1 MSLQEN
7 EAIFQSL
14 RFGTVP
20 ESGHK
25 AFAVGIERQLK
36 EIERNLDIAQSGEG
50 VCKFYRGDYGCG
62 KTFLAKLTIQ
72 MALERNF
79 ATSLVVVSP
88 NDTRFHLF
96 DEVYLKIV
104 NGLKTSRSKGGA
116 LADCID
122 KWIGKIEVQ
131 LEKEGNDPDAD
142 KFDQKIKDRFEI
154 ELAEVIKEEA
164 GRDFVTVL
172 RAYFDTKQKGDI
184 ATANG
189 LLSWIAGSKNISA
202 SIKRNAGIKGEIS
215 SVSALTYLKGILA
228 IIKRAGHPGL
238 IIVVDEMETILRD
251 RRDVRERSMNGL
263 RQIIDAHPTYKS
275 LLWVFTGTPAFF
287 DTNKGVAG
295 LAPLHDRIRF
305 QEPQGSFVN
314 YRQPQLQLER
324 FNEQRLQE
332 VAVRLRDIYPS
343 NNKARLNEK
352 VNSIFIEKL
361 AKKVSEGLKGNMG
374 VVPRHFFREFVNI
387 LDQVEDNEDYNPD
400 VIYKFPSTELIKQDQ
415 EYLNA
420 EPIMDSKEDGSYLVY

>member
-1 MSLQEN
+1 M
-7 EAIFQSL
+7 
-14 RFGTVP
+14 
-20 ESGHK
+20 
-25 AFAVGIERQLK
+25 
-36 EIERNLDIAQSGEG
+36 
-50 VCKFYRGDYGCG
+50 
-62 KTFLAKLTIQ
+62 
-72 MALERNF
+72 
-79 ATSLVVVSP
+79 
-88 NDTRFHLF
+88 
-96 DEVYLKIV
+96 
-104 NGLKTSRSKGGA
+104 
-116 LADCID
+116 
-122 KWIGKIEVQ
+122 
-131 LEKEGNDPDAD
+131 
-142 KFDQKIKDRFEI
+142 
-154 ELAEVIKEEA
+154 
-164 GRDFVTVL
+164 
-172 RAYFDTKQKGDI
+172 
-184 ATANG
+184 
-189 LLSWIAGSKNISA
+189 
-202 SIKRNAGIKGEIS
+202 
-215 SVSALTYLKGILA
+215 TYLKGILA

-251 RRDVRERSMNGL
+251 RRNVRERSMNGL

-343 NNKARLNEK
+343 SNKARLNEK
-352 VNSIFIEKL
+352 VNSSFIEKL

>member
-1 MSLQEN
+1 M
-7 EAIFQSL
+7 
-14 RFGTVP
+14 
-20 ESGHK
+20 
-25 AFAVGIERQLK
+25 
-36 EIERNLDIAQSGEG
+36 
-50 VCKFYRGDYGCG
+50 
-62 KTFLAKLTIQ
+62 
-72 MALERNF
+72 
-79 ATSLVVVSP
+79 
-88 NDTRFHLF
+88 
-96 DEVYLKIV
+96 
-104 NGLKTSRSKGGA
+104 
-116 LADCID
+116 
-122 KWIGKIEVQ
+122 
-131 LEKEGNDPDAD
+131 
-142 KFDQKIKDRFEI
+142 
-154 ELAEVIKEEA
+154 AEVIKEEA

-343 NNKARLNEK
+343 SNKARLNEK
-352 VNSIFIEKL
+352 VNSSFIEKL